1 MMKKNMGNIICIC
14 LAVVILVLGYI
25 YMNIEK
31 EEQSQISNPKTNF
44 SEETQIV
51 KKRTII
57 QQLTNS
63 GEIKTSKTEKL
74 KLNTDKRFKRV
85 CISQNDIVKKG
96 EPILEYTNGSYL
108 YAPYD
113 LVVTG
118 ISVPEKSKEYCTKMN
133 YIEVQN
139 IEKFY
144 IEMEVKESQIGK
156 LTVGQQ
162 VTIEVNALEN
172 KTYTGKV
179 SHINPIGIYE
189 NKKSVF
195 KVLIE
200 FENDSDRNV
209 KIGMSA
215 FCTVIIQEAKDVI
228 SVPIQSVQKVNEEK
242 YVMIKTQTGEIKKQV
257 VETGISDSNY
267 VEIKTGLSGGENVVV
282 PKASTQKEE
291 QMMESTITLRGM

>member
-1 MMKKNMGNIICIC
+1 MKKNRSKIICV
-14 LAVVILVLGYI
+14 LLVAVIVVLGYI
-25 YMNIEK
+25 YMNIGK
-31 EEQSQISNPKTNF
+31 EEQSQIKNTKTDF
-44 SEETQIV
+44 SEETQTV

-57 QQLTNS
+57 QQLTSS

-113 LVVTG
+113 LVATG
-118 ISVPEKSKEYCTKMN
+118 ISVPEKSKEYCTQMN

-156 LTVGQQ
+156 LVVGQQ

-200 FENDSDRNV
+200 FENDGDRNV

-215 FCTVIIQEAKDVI
+215 FCTVIIQEVKDVI
-228 SVPIQSVQKVNEEK
+228 AVPIQSVQKVNKEK

-267 VEIKTGLSGGENVVV
+267 VEIKTGLSGGENVIV

-291 QMMESTITLRGM
+291 KMMESTITLRGM

>member
-1 MMKKNMGNIICIC
+1 MKKNMGNIICIC

>member
-1 MMKKNMGNIICIC
+1 MKKNRSKIICI
-14 LAVVILVLGYI
+14 LLVTVIVVLGYI
-25 YMNIEK
+25 YINIEK
-31 EEQSQISNPKTNF
+31 EEQSQVQNTKTDF

-57 QQLTNS
+57 QQLTSS
-63 GEIKTSKTEKL
+63 GEIKTSKIEKL
-74 KLNTDKRFKRV
+74 KLNTNKRFKRV

-113 LVVTG
+113 LVATG
-118 ISVPEKSKEYCTKMN
+118 ISVPEKSKEYCTQMN

-156 LTVGQQ
+156 LIVGQQ

-179 SHINPIGIYE
+179 SHVNPIGIYE

-228 SVPIQSVQKVNEEK
+228 AVQIQSVQKVNEEK

-267 VEIKTGLSGGENVVV
+267 VEIKTGLSGGENVIV